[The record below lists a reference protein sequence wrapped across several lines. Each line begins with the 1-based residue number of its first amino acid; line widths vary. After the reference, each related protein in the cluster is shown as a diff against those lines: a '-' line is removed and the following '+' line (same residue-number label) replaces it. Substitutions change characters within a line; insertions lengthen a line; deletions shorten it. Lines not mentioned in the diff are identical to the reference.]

1 MVVTAL
7 MRGRNGTVG
16 RVPLM
21 RRSAFSASL
30 RQYAALYAGY
40 IPGRLDIS
48 IRGRIQFISAVP
60 YRSLEIY

>member
-30 RQYAALYAGY
+30 RQYAALYARY

-48 IRGRIQFISAVP
+48 IRAVFNLLQL
-60 YRSLEIY
+60 YYTAR